1 MKLKQEPTLNPS
13 PPHNPPSNS
22 YNWHT
27 NSRSSSSDMDSEI
40 AVQVVIIFH
49 ILAFLLCIGC
59 VVTWSILLCG
69 KQRYNQQ
76 KAANIVNL
84 FINCL
89 TEASIL
95 VPAAVLTADLQNYSD
110 FAYQFTGTYYVVLL
124 WLGVFFFTP
133 AFAGAI
139 ALICCVPKN
148 ASARRNS
155 RGNLDTEAMMLI
167 QASGSGQPQPPH
179 GGYPPPHPGD
189 SYPPPPHGHYPQYPP
204 PPHGQYP
211 GPQGQYPVP
220 QGQYPPPPNWNQ
232 SGGRPYQGQNSASG
246 PPSPSGPPPPR
257 YKKTQSS
264 PAAPAGGS
272 VKNTVDSTY
281 KNTDTDYRK
290 GTMEQSSK
298 RSSKRK

>member
-179 GGYPPPHPGD
+179 GDIHLLIPEIHTPLH
-189 SYPPPPHGHYPQYPP
+189 HM
-204 PPHGQYP
+204 
-211 GPQGQYPVP
+211 VNI
-220 QGQYPPPPNWNQ
+220 PNIPLHHMVTIPNIPLHHMVNTLDLKVNTLYLKVNIRRHQ
-232 SGGRPYQGQNSASG
+232 TGTKAEVVLI
-246 PPSPSGPPPPR
+246 
-257 YKKTQSS
+257 KDKTQHRD
-264 PAAPAGGS
+264 PIRL
-272 VKNTVDSTY
+272 VDLPLLDI
-281 KNTDTDYRK
+281 KKPNQVLPHLPE
-290 GTMEQSSK
+290 GV
-298 RSSKRK
+298 